1 MKLNIVFMGTMPFA
15 STILEALVRVHH
27 VTLVV
32 TQPDRPQGRKRIL
45 TASPVKETALRL
57 NLPVFQP
64 ESIAKSYQEI
74 LDHEPDLIVVA
85 AYGQMIPK
93 AVLEAPKY
101 RSINVHAS
109 LLPRYRGGAPMQ
121 RAIMH
126 GDEET
131 GVSIMFMVMKMDAGP
146 ILAQQSTP
154 IHLTDDVGTI
164 QNRLAIIGGNLLI
177 ETIPKV
183 VSGSIHPQP
192 QDESKV
198 NFARNIKPEEEK
210 LDLTKSAKVVFDH
223 VRAFHPW
230 PVAHLLIDGNKL
242 KIYKVEI
249 GEREPKINARCGE
262 VVCIDD
268 LGVHVATSD
277 GAIILKRVQF
287 QGKSVLSIH
296 EFMNGIGRRLL
307 YVGKILN

>member
-15 STILEALVRVHH
+15 STILEMLVQAHH

-45 TASPVKETALRL
+45 TASPVKETALKH

-64 ESIAKSYQEI
+64 ESIAKHYQEI

-85 AYGQMIPK
+85 AYGQMIPEC
-93 AVLEAPKY
+93 VLNAPKY

-109 LLPRYRGGAPMQ
+109 LLPKYRGGAPMQ
-121 RAIMH
+121 RAIMN
-126 GDEET
+126 GDDET

-146 ILAQQSTP
+146 ILAHQSTP
-154 IHLTDDVGTI
+154 IHPTDDVGTI
-164 QNRLAIIGGNLLI
+164 QDRLATIGGTLLI
-177 ETIPKV
+177 ETIRKV
-183 VSGSIHPQP
+183 VSGSIHSVP
-192 QDESKV
+192 QDESRV
-198 NFARNIKPEEEK
+198 SCARNIKPEEEK
-210 LDLTKSAKVVFDH
+210 LDLTKSAKAIFDH

-242 KIYKVEI
+242 KIYGVAI
-249 GEREPKINARCGE
+249 GAREHQKNAHCGE
-262 VVCIDD
+262 IVCIDD
-268 LGVHVATSD
+268 QGVHVATSD
-277 GAIILKRVQF
+277 GTIILKRVQF